1 MIRKARYKPTGCQKN
16 GRLKKIVVMAALK
29 LVLVRHAES
38 KGNIAGSLT
47 GTDADVLSEE
57 GERQASALS
66 DPLKSFGVFD
76 AVYVSDTERTIQTAR
91 LAGFDVMLLTSLL
104 KETNG
109 GTWGG
114 RPRSQFDA
122 EFPDFF
128 DPLDLERAYPGGES
142 HSEMEKRVLSFIR
155 SEVTSKRDQKVLLFT
170 HLGPIN
176 VILHNLFDIEISRF
190 PMFKLRNCAIVEL
203 DICLIDGSML
213 LKKASF

>member
-1 MIRKARYKPTGCQKN
+1 
-16 GRLKKIVVMAALK
+16 MAALK

-47 GTDADVLSEE
+47 GTDADMLSEE
-57 GERQASALS
+57 GERQAIALS
-66 DPLKSFGVFD
+66 DSLKPFGIFD
-76 AVYVSDTERTIQTAR
+76 TVYVSDTERAIQTAR
-91 LAGFDVMLLTSLL
+91 RAGFDAMLLTSLL

-114 RPRSQFDA
+114 RPRSEFDA
-122 EFPDFF
+122 EFPNFF
-128 DPLDLERAYPGGES
+128 NPLDLERAYPDGES
-142 HSEMEKRVLSFIR
+142 HFEMGQRVLSFIS
-155 SEVTSKRDQKVLLFT
+155 SEVMPKHNQKVLLFT

-176 VILHNLFDIEISRF
+176 IILHKLFDIELSRF

-203 DICLIDGSML
+203 DICLVDGSML

>member
-1 MIRKARYKPTGCQKN
+1 
-16 GRLKKIVVMAALK
+16 MAALK

-57 GERQASALS
+57 GERQAIALS
-66 DPLKSFGVFD
+66 DSLKSFGVFD

-91 LAGFDVMLLTSLL
+91 LAGFDAMSLTSLL

-109 GTWGG
+109 GAWGG
-114 RPRSQFDA
+114 RPRSEFDA

-128 DPLDLERAYPGGES
+128 NPLDLERAYPRGES
-142 HSEMEKRVLSFIR
+142 HCEMGKRVLTFIS
-155 SEVTSKRDQKVLLFT
+155 SEVAPKHNKKVLLFT

-176 VILHNLFDIEISRF
+176 IILHKLFNIELSRF
-190 PMFKLRNCAIVEL
+190 PLFNLRNCAIVDL
-203 DICLIDGSML
+203 DICLVDGCML

>member
-1 MIRKARYKPTGCQKN
+1 MIQADRLSKN
-16 GRLKKIVVMAALK
+16 EQLKKIVVMAALK

-47 GTDADVLSEE
+47 GTDADELSEE
-57 GERQASALS
+57 GERQAIVLS
-66 DPLKSFGVFD
+66 DSLKSFGVFD

-91 LAGFDVMLLTSLL
+91 LAGFDVMLVTSLL

-114 RPRSQFDA
+114 RPRSKFDA

-128 DPLDLERAYPGGES
+128 NPLDLERSYPDGES
-142 HSEMEKRVLSFIR
+142 HSEMGKRVLSFIS
-155 SEVTSKRDQKVLLFT
+155 SEVKPKHNQKVLLFT

-176 VILHNLFDIEISRF
+176 IILHTLFDIELSRF

-203 DICLIDGSML
+203 DICLVDGSML